1 MKFPGDG
8 VEEADEGGFA
18 DAALEER
25 VCGEGAEGVVAD
37 FGIGGGGAA
46 MDEVEVGVC
55 GEGGRIKE
63 DQPNVNA

>member
-8 VEEADEGGFA
+8 VEETDEGGFA

-37 FGIGGGGAA
+37 FGVGGGRAA
-46 MDEVEVGVC
+46 MD
-55 GEGGRIKE
+55 
-63 DQPNVNA
+63 